1 MVQFNWV
8 FLDLETTGLQ
18 PERDKIIEIAALSMD
33 ENGGKQIFHH
43 LLNPEVP
50 LPPHI
55 TRLTGITGEM
65 IRTAP
70 TMADIKKDL
79 LEFLGQKVIVAHNAA
94 FDLGFLEKALGF
106 PLPNLYIDTV
116 ELAKLLL
123 PHTPSYSLRN
133 LVRTYQL
140 NQEPAHRALPDTRA
154 LEKLFYALTDTLK
167 KLPIY
172 ALQEI
177 CSFLQDNPQGLS
189 WYLQEILK
197 DQVRHY
203 DFTQQLETA
212 CVEENEKSS
221 TAKNKRAFQWSVKAL
236 EEMFL
241 PGGYIAG
248 QLLNYQTRTPQIQML
263 KAVAK
268 VLEQERHLLVE
279 AGTGVGKSLAYLVPA
294 LAWAVSQGEKI
305 VVATHTIALQEQ
317 LARGEI
323 KFLEKVLPFHFSAA
337 VLKGR
342 NNYLC
347 LHKWRE
353 FKEAVHGLSWPEKL
367 LMSRISLWLRENGTG
382 DRDSINLRGWEKEFF
397 QQVSSVKDTC
407 LGSNCPFIGD
417 CFYQR
422 AKQKAME
429 ADLIIV
435 NHSLLLSD
443 LKLGEALLPKYQYLV
458 VDEAHHLEEEAT
470 KQFTETFSLYALQKR
485 IGALLKKDNYRKFGL
500 FSFIQSL
507 LTKEM
512 QDLGHIQN
520 RLADAQHLAENI
532 NRQIHDILCVLEE
545 NPSLELSRVQEG
557 VKHAAWW
564 ETLSI
569 LFANLRSNIVGL
581 LKDLQSLYDYI
592 AAELDYATWE
602 IPLRQLKTHINE
614 SVVEAQVIENF
625 FAAGGEEKVY
635 WFERDYALK
644 DLRLHITPIKVAQ
657 QLYDHLFISKTSTVL
672 TSATLTV
679 DGSFA
684 FLIEQ
689 LGLPEELVDTLQ
701 IPSPFYY
708 DEQSLLLVDS
718 SLPDPGKTSEELY
731 SLAIQEALLKI
742 LLVTGGRT
750 LVLFTSYKQLRLMFD
765 VLHDPLQQAGL
776 ELFAD
781 GINGSRSLL
790 VEELKVNPQA
800 VVFGANAFWEGI
812 DLPGAALTSVIMVK
826 LPFAPPNLP
835 LVEARVEALT
845 HEGKDGFYGYSLPQ
859 AVLRFRQGYGRLI
872 RTVEDWGVIVVLDN
886 RIVKKRYGK
895 KFINSLPQQKYYAGD
910 TGFVVEQVRKW
921 FKTSGG

>member
-1 MVQFNWV
+1 MVPFDWV

-18 PERDKIIEIAALSMD
+18 PDKDKIIEIAALSVD
-33 ENGGKQIFHH
+33 ASGEKQVFHH
-43 LLNPEVP
+43 LVNPEVP

-55 TRLTGITGEM
+55 TRLTGITPEM
-65 IRTAP
+65 VSTAP
-70 TMADIKKDL
+70 TMVELKKDL
-79 LEFLGQKVIVAHNAA
+79 LQFLGQKVIVAHNAA
-94 FDLGFLEKALGF
+94 FDLAFLEKALGF

-116 ELAKLLL
+116 ELAKLVL
-123 PHTPSYSLRN
+123 PQTSSYSLRN
-133 LVRTYQL
+133 LVRIFKL
-140 NQEPAHRALPDTRA
+140 RAEPVHRALPDTTA
-154 LEKLFYALTDTLK
+154 LEKLFYALTETLK
-167 KLPIY
+167 ERPIY
-172 ALQEI
+172 ALEEI
-177 CSFLQDNPQGLS
+177 CSFLQDTSHGLAQ
-189 WYLQEILK
+189 YLLEILK

-203 DFTQQLETA
+203 DFTQQLEK
-212 CVEENEKSS
+212 VYRKENKTEKKS
-221 TAKNKRAFQWSVKAL
+221 TFPWSVNAL
-236 EEMFL
+236 EELFL
-241 PGGYIAG
+241 PGGFIAA
-248 QLLNYQTRTPQIQML
+248 QLPNYQTRTPQIKML

-268 VLEQERHLLVE
+268 VLEQQRHLVVE

-305 VVATHTIALQEQ
+305 IVATHTIALQEQ

-323 KFLEKVLPFHFSAA
+323 KFLEKVLPFNFSAA

-347 LHKWRE
+347 LHKWQDL
-353 FKEAVHGLSWPEKL
+353 KETVQGLTWPERL
-367 LMSRISLWLRENGTG
+367 LMARIAFWLRENDTG

-397 QQVSSVKDTC
+397 QQVSSAKDTC
-407 LGSNCPFIGD
+407 LGSKCPFVRE
-417 CFYQR
+417 CFYQK
-422 AKQKAME
+422 AKQRAQE

-443 LKLGEALLPKYQYLV
+443 LKLGEAILPKYQYLI

-470 KQFTETFSLYALQKR
+470 KQFTDTFSLYALQKR
-485 IGALLKKDNYRKFGL
+485 IGILLKKDIFRKAGL
-500 FSFIQSL
+500 LPFIQSL
-507 LTKEM
+507 LTKEV
-512 QDLGHIQN
+512 QDLSHIQN
-520 RLADAQHLAENI
+520 HLANALIFAENVNLQI
-532 NRQIHDILCVLEE
+532 NDIHCLLEE
-545 NPSLELSRVQEG
+545 NPSFDLGRVREEFRYS
-557 VKHAAWW
+557 ARW
-564 ETLSI
+564 ETLHI

-581 LKDLQSLYDYI
+581 LKELQSLYDYI
-592 AAELDYATWE
+592 ASELDYATWE
-602 IPLRQLKTHINE
+602 MPLRQLKAHINE
-614 SVVEAQVIENF
+614 NVIDAQIIENF
-625 FAAGGEEKVY
+625 FAPQGDKVF
-635 WFERDYALK
+635 WFERDNLQK
-644 DLRLHITPIKVAQ
+644 DFRLHITPVKVAQ
-657 QLYDHLFISKTSTVL
+657 QLYDHLFTSKTSTVL

-718 SLPDPGKTSEELY
+718 SLPDPGRTSEELY
-731 SLAIQEALLKI
+731 SLAIKEALLKI
-742 LLVTGGRT
+742 LLVTGGRS

-765 VLHDPLQQAGL
+765 ALYDPLHQAGI

-800 VVFGANAFWEGI
+800 VVFGANVFWEGI
-812 DLPGAALTSVIMVK
+812 DLPGASLTSVIVVK
-826 LPFAPPNLP
+826 LPFSPPNLP

-910 TGFVVEQVRKW
+910 TGFVVEQVRRW
-921 FKTSGG
+921 FKTSRG